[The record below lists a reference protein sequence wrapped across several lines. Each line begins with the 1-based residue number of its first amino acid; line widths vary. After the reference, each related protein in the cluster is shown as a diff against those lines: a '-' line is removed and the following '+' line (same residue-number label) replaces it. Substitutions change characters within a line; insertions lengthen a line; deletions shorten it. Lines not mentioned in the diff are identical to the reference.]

1 MIESDA
7 KDFLTVVLPDGSIA
21 IRGYVGEGAIVI
33 VPSEIDGR
41 KVTRINRC
49 AFYNFDN
56 IERVIIEEGVE
67 VIEDNAFTGCE
78 NLKSVSL
85 PSSLKTI
92 EKDAF
97 KDLYGL
103 REVRISSLVDWLNI
117 DFGNRDSNPS
127 HFCAKLY
134 LGDEPIT
141 KLVIPEE
148 ISVIKP
154 FAFYDCG
161 IAQVV
166 FPSNLKEIGDNSF
179 AFCSYIKNLTIPDGV
194 EKISSEAFNACESL
208 ESIEVGQNNKTYYS
222 KGNCII
228 ERVTQTLVLGCK
240 NSVIPK
246 EVKSIGELAFYS
258 CKDLTSLVL
267 PNGLK
272 TIGRLA
278 FTFCKNLTSITIPNT
293 VTFIDDDAFNT
304 NGKDT
309 QVYIEDL
316 TGWCNIQFDSE
327 YSNPLIYDGNLHL
340 DGKPITDFTIPDGV
354 TCIKNYV
361 FSGCVGLKSI
371 EIPNT
376 VTEIQKDAFYKLKN
390 ATLYCHAHAQP
401 PTWEEGW
408 NSGLPVVWGYRA
420 NKK

>member
-1 MIESDA
+1 MTASDA
-7 KDFLTVVLPDGSIA
+7 KDFLTEVLPDGSIA
-21 IRGYVGEGAIVI
+21 IRGYVGEGAIVV

-41 KVTRINRC
+41 KVTRIESG

-56 IERVIIEEGVE
+56 IERVIIENGVE
-67 VIEDNAFTGCE
+67 VIEDDAFTGCE

-117 DFGNRDSNPS
+117 DFANRESNPS

-134 LGDEPIT
+134 LGDELIT

-161 IAQVV
+161 IVQVV
-166 FPSNLKEIGDNSF
+166 FPSNLMEICDNSF

-194 EKISSEAFNACESL
+194 DKISSEAFNACDGL

-228 ERVTQTLVLGCK
+228 ERATQTLVLGCK
-240 NSVIPK
+240 NSVIPN
-246 EVKSIGELAFYS
+246 EVKTIGELAFYC
-258 CKDLTSLVL
+258 CKDLTSVVL

-272 TIGRLA
+272 TIERLA
-278 FTFCKNLTSITIPNT
+278 FTFCKNLTSITIPDT

-327 YSNPLIYDGNLHL
+327 YSNPLIYDGSLYL
-340 DGKPITDFTIPDGV
+340 DGKPITHLTIPDEV
-354 TCIKNYV
+354 TRINNYV
-361 FSGCVGLKSI
+361 FSGCVCLRSI

-376 VTEIQKDAFYKLKN
+376 VTEIQKDAFYKLKD
-390 ATLYCHAHAQP
+390 ATLYCHADAQP
-401 PTWEEGW
+401 ATWQYGW
-408 NSGLPVVWGYRA
+408 NGELSVVWGYKA
-420 NKK
+420 N